1 MSIPEDNSWGLELLG
16 KFNGRVVG
24 LVLEVG
30 RGGEEETEGGLTGC

>member
-1 MSIPEDNSWGLELLG
+1 MSIPEDSSWRLEVLG